1 MINRNDW
8 VNDFQKNIS
17 DLIARSPAADIERN
31 MRAFVTQTFSRL
43 DLVTRE
49 EFDIQVQL
57 VEKAMLRIT
66 ALESRLDQL
75 EGRQTPTAPHTSPAV
90 EPSIMPGAPLDRGT
104 ATPTPTTADTTRVPG
119 DRNDPLA

>member
-1 MINRNDW
+1 MINRSDW
-8 VNDFQKNIS
+8 VEDFQKNIS
-17 DLIARSPAADIERN
+17 ELIARSPAADIERN
-31 MRAFVTQTFSRL
+31 MRAFMTQTFSRL

-75 EGRQTPTAPHTSPAV
+75 EGRQVPTAPNASQAV
-90 EPSIMPGAPLDRGT
+90 EPSIMPGGPLDRGA
-104 ATPTPTTADTTRVPG
+104 ATPRTTADTAHVPG
-119 DRNDPLA
+119 